1 MGRPIPW
8 KRIVILAAVAGFFV
22 PAPSRAQDRA
32 RDLEPVPF
40 EVSEMDVVDAMLGIA
55 KVGPKD
61 FVVDLGSG
69 DGRIVIRAAAEY
81 GARGF
86 GVEIDAKLVTLSN
99 KKARAAG
106 VADRARFVV
115 QDLFKTDIAR
125 ASVVTMFLS
134 RQLNLAMRP
143 RLLAELAPG
152 SRVVSH
158 DHDMGDWMAD
168 QELNLIPAAERRAHF
183 DKEHQRVSWVYLWIV
198 PARIGGTWRGKVA
211 GDGADLEITFS
222 QKFQVIS
229 GDVRWHGTSA
239 LHSPK
244 LRGTRISFDVLAPAQ
259 GPRRSFKGRI
269 EGDVIVGTVRSEGA
283 RAAGAPAWRLQRVRP
298 PGARRARKP

>member
-1 MGRPIPW
+1 
-8 KRIVILAAVAGFFV
+8 
-22 PAPSRAQDRA
+22 
-32 RDLEPVPF
+32 
-40 EVSEMDVVDAMLGIA
+40 MDVVDAMLGIA
-55 KVGPKD
+55 GVGPKD

-69 DGRIVIRAAAEY
+69 DGRIVIRAATKY

-99 KKARAAG
+99 NKARAAG

-134 RQLNLAMRP
+134 RQLNLAMRS

-158 DHDMGDWMAD
+158 DHDMGTWKPDR
-168 QELNLIPAAERRAHF
+168 ELNLIPEAERRAHF
-183 DKEHQRVSWVYLWIV
+183 DREHQRESWIYLWIV
-198 PARIGGTWRGKVA
+198 PARIGGTWRGRVA
-211 GDGADLEITFS
+211 GDGATLEITFN

-229 GDVRWHGTSA
+229 GVARWHGKSA
-239 LHSPK
+239 LIAPK
-244 LRGTRISFDVLAPAQ
+244 LRGTGISFDVMAEAQ

-269 EGDVIVGTVRSEGA
+269 EGDVITGTVRSGA
-283 RAAGAPAWRLQRVRP
+283 ARTAGTPAWRLDRVRRR
-298 PGARRARKP
+298 GARKR

>member
-1 MGRPIPW
+1 MP
-8 KRIVILAAVAGFFV
+8 V
-22 PAPSRAQDRA
+22 PGRAQDLA
-32 RDLEPVPF
+32 PVPF
-40 EVSEMDVVDAMLGIA
+40 EVSAMDVVDAMLGIA
-55 KVGPKD
+55 GVGPKD

-69 DGRIVIRAAAEY
+69 DGRIVIRAATKY

-99 KKARAAG
+99 NKARAAG

-134 RQLNLAMRP
+134 RQLNLAMRS

-158 DHDMGDWMAD
+158 DHDMGTWKPDR
-168 QELNLIPAAERRAHF
+168 ELNLIPEAERRAHF
-183 DKEHQRVSWVYLWIV
+183 DREHQRESWIYLWIV
-198 PARIGGTWRGKVA
+198 PARIGGTWRGRVA
-211 GDGADLEITFS
+211 GDGATLEITFN

-229 GDVRWHGTSA
+229 GVARWHGKSA
-239 LHSPK
+239 LIAPK
-244 LRGTRISFDVLAPAQ
+244 LRGTGISFDVMAEAQ

-269 EGDVIVGTVRSEGA
+269 EGDVITGTVRSGA
-283 RAAGAPAWRLQRVRP
+283 ARTAGTPAWRLDRVRRR
-298 PGARRARKP
+298 GARKR

>member
-1 MGRPIPW
+1 M
-8 KRIVILAAVAGFFV
+8 LAAVAGFFV
-22 PAPSRAQDRA
+22 PAPGHAQ
-32 RDLEPVPF
+32 DLEPVPF

-55 KVGPKD
+55 DVGPKD
-61 FVVDLGSG
+61 FVIDLGSG
-69 DGRIVIRAAAEY
+69 DGRIVIRAATKY

-106 VADRARFVV
+106 VADRARFFV

-134 RQLNLAMRP
+134 RQLNLAMRS
-143 RLLAELAPG
+143 RLLAELVPG

-158 DHDMGDWMAD
+158 DHDMGTWTPDK
-168 QELNLIPAAERRAHF
+168 ELNLIPQAERRVHF
-183 DKEHQRVSWVYLWIV
+183 DKEAQRESWVYLWIV
-198 PARIGGTWRGKVA
+198 PARIGGTWRGRVD
-211 GDGADLEITFS
+211 GDDAALEITFK

-239 LHSPK
+239 LMAAK
-244 LRGTRISFDVLAPAQ
+244 LRGAGISFDVMAGAQ
-259 GPRRSFKGRI
+259 GPRRSFKGRV
-269 EGDVIVGTVRSEGA
+269 EGDVITGTVRSEDA
-283 RAAGAPAWRLQRVRP
+283 RADGTTAWHLGRVRP
-298 PGARRARKP
+298 RGARKR